1 MTQSY
6 AIWLVIGVVLGIV
19 LLTYA
24 RTRIRK
30 EKIVLSIGL
39 LVAAFIY
46 VCFALVWGN
55 FEWFFIELAGVP
67 IYGLFYWLAVRY
79 SYIWLAVGWAAHP
92 IWDVFLHLKGP
103 GHFVAPEWYAV
114 ACISFDFLVALYILI
129 RMNKWRTIPQCSA
142 G

>member
-24 RTRIRK
+24 RTRIKK

-55 FEWFFIELAGVP
+55 FEWFLIELAGVP

-79 SYIWLAVGWAAHP
+79 SYIWLAVGWAVHP
-92 IWDVFLHLKGP
+92 IWDAFLHLKGP
-103 GHFVAPEWYAV
+103 GHFVAPEWY
-114 ACISFDFLVALYILI
+114 ILT
-129 RMNKWRTIPQCSA
+129 RVNKWRTIPQ
-142 G
+142 